1 MPAGG
6 VDFFF
11 LDESLLA
18 VDLLLAL
25 LDDLLLA
32 VLLDEDFFEVVFEL
46 EDFFLVVDF
55 FELVAFGVEDLLDDF
70 LEDFCF
76 VFGFDLG
83 GDCATAEDAKQ
94 IASKM
99 ARRVLITKLRFF
111 LEGENCRSNTTLIFI
126 HSLIN
131 NQVNSARVHVSSSQR
146 PAQFN
151 TAWIPATN
159 AKKCSD

>member
-46 EDFFLVVDF
+46 EDFFLVLDF
-55 FELVAFGVEDLLDDF
+55 FEVAFGVEDLLDDF